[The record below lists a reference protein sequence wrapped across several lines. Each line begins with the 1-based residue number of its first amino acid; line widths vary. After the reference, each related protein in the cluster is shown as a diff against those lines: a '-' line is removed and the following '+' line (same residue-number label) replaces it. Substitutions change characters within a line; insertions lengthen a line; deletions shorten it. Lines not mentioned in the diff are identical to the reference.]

1 MKTRWIVL
9 LADGLL
15 ALALAFALLALA
27 SGKPARTGETFEL
40 PASPATAGVGRHGP
54 IAAELSGGN
63 LFHPLRGAAVPA
75 EQEKAAAKPS
85 ARPPAAGKFEL
96 TGIFSFG
103 DARGVI
109 ITGAEQPQ
117 AAGKKPVKPKQLY
130 REGDPV
136 GGGYVVRKI
145 EKDQAV
151 LMRGSEKTVLLLHKK
166 QEKKP

>member
-1 MKTRWIVL
+1 MKQKTISL
-9 LADGLL
+9 LL

-85 ARPPAAGKFEL
+85 ARPPAAG
-96 TGIFSFG
+96 SSRAPRP
-103 DARGVI
+103 ARRRPSSPAPARSPA
-109 ITGAEQPQ
+109 T
-117 AAGKKPVKPKQLY
+117 
-130 REGDPV
+130 
-136 GGGYVVRKI
+136 
-145 EKDQAV
+145 
-151 LMRGSEKTVLLLHKK
+151 
-166 QEKKP
+166 

>member
-63 LFHPLRGAAVPA
+63 LFHPLRGAAVP
-75 EQEKAAAKPS
+75 EGQKKAAVPDACPS
-85 ARPPAAGKFEL
+85 SNGGKVRADRHLLIRRRARSRHCRRRA
-96 TGIFSFG
+96 
-103 DARGVI
+103 
-109 ITGAEQPQ
+109 
-117 AAGKKPVKPKQLY
+117 
-130 REGDPV
+130 
-136 GGGYVVRKI
+136 GGGSGRQKQG
-145 EKDQAV
+145 ETETH
-151 LMRGSEKTVLLLHKK
+151 LSRRRTGRGRIHRSGDRDGPCRPGPGK
-166 QEKKP
+166 

>member
-63 LFHPLRGAAVPA
+63 LFHPLRGAAVP
-75 EQEKAAAKPS
+75 EGQKKAAVQTP
-85 ARPPAAGKFEL
+85 ARPQTAGKFEL
-96 TGIFSFG
+96 TGIFLFG
-103 DARGVI
+103 DVRGAVI
-109 ITGAEQPQ
+109 VGAGSGRQKQGETETHLSRRRTGRGRIHRSGDRDGPCRPGP
-117 AAGKKPVKPKQLY
+117 GK
-130 REGDPV
+130 
-136 GGGYVVRKI
+136 
-145 EKDQAV
+145 
-151 LMRGSEKTVLLLHKK
+151 
-166 QEKKP
+166 

>member
-1 MKTRWIVL
+1 MKPRCSFL
-9 LADGLL
+9 LTGGLL
-15 ALALAFALLALA
+15 LIALVFLVLAFL
-27 SGKPARTGETFEL
+27 TGGAVESREKFEL
-40 PASPATAGVGRHGP
+40 PDAPETAEAKRPEVK
-54 IAAELSGGN
+54 AADLAAGN

-109 ITGAEQPQ
+109 ITGAEQSQ

-145 EKDQAV
+145 EKDRAV
-151 LMRGSEKTVLLLHKK
+151 LTRGSEKTVLLLHKK
-166 QEKKP
+166 EKKP